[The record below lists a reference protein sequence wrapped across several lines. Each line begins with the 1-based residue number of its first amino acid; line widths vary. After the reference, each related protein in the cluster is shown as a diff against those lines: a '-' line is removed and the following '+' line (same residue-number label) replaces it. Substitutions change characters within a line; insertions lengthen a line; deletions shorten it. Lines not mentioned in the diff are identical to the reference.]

1 MLERLIPIQVRML
14 DNVID
19 LNALPVREY
28 DHQPQVPRHRP
39 GHVRLAPP
47 AGAAGDPVGV
57 TGCRDL
63 ADRLY
68 ERINFLT
75 IQASAQL
82 AKEKGSYPMFTGS
95 DWHHGRYFRDR
106 DYTGAAWDSLAREV
120 ATHGLRNGWLL
131 AVAPNMSTAQI
142 AGSTASIDP
151 IYSAFYEEKKDSGRW
166 RPGLSLETWPYYE
179 KGAYKVDQFA
189 SVRQNAR
196 RQRHVDQ
203 SISFNLYVPS
213 TIRASTLLE
222 LHLSAW
228 REGLKTT
235 TCAPTTST
243 SANASGAPADRCAL
257 VEPSPRSAREEQP
270 SMGSALHP
278 QCT

>member
-1 MLERLIPIQVRML
+1 
-14 DNVID
+14 
-19 LNALPVREY
+19 
-28 DHQPQVPRHRP
+28 
-39 GHVRLAPP
+39 
-47 AGAAGDPVGV
+47 
-57 TGCRDL
+57 
-63 ADRLY
+63 
-68 ERINFLT
+68 
-75 IQASAQL
+75 
-82 AKEKGSYPMFTGS
+82 MFTGS

-151 IYSAFYEEKKDSGRW
+151 IYSAFYYEEKEGITWW
-166 RPGLSLETWPYYE
+166 RPWPVA
-179 KGAYKVDQFA
+179 GNLARTTRRVPKVDQFA

-235 TCAPTTST
+235 YYVRSNDTT
-243 SANASGAPADRCAL
+243 SANARC
-257 VEPSPRSAREEQP
+257 SS
-270 SMGSALHP
+270 
-278 QCT
+278 